1 MRKKL
6 FWAIAVVMAVL
17 IIDQIIKIWV
27 KTSFFYNE
35 EQEFIGILNLH
46 FMENEGMAFGSSF
59 GGATGKLILSLFRIV
74 AVGFIA
80 WYLWTLIKRGAKIGL
95 IVAISLVLSGAL
107 GNIIDSL
114 WYGSAFDYSC
124 PNNAGIAKLCDEG
137 HFEKPCQYCYG
148 KNALKPFKAEFMS
161 GKKGYAAPLYGR
173 VVDMFEFPAKW
184 PKWVPYVGGSQIF
197 PAVFNFADAAISI
210 GVIMLLLF
218 QRRFFSAQERAQ
230 YNPFVKR
237 KLKKGSP
244 EISGEEEVS

>member
-6 FWAIAVVMAVL
+6 IWAIAVVMAVL

-35 EQEFIGILNLH
+35 EREFLGILNLH

-59 GGATGKLILSLFRIV
+59 GGATGKLILSLFRII

-80 WYLWTLIKRGAKIGL
+80 WYLWSLIKRGAKLGL

-107 GNIIDSL
+107 GNIVDSL

-124 PNNAGIAKLCDEG
+124 PTQARINNELCKNDYMEP
-137 HFEKPCQYCYG
+137 KCQYCYG
-148 KNALKPFKAEFMS
+148 ERGFKPFKAKFMS

-184 PKWVPYVGGSQIF
+184 PKWMPYVGGSQIF

-218 QRRFFSAQERAQ
+218 QRRFFSAEERAQ

-237 KLKKGSP
+237 KQEKKALQ
-244 EISGEEEVS
+244 EINAEEE